1 MSRLLANGKTEMCG
15 GVDLF
20 VILVY
25 DVGEKRVA
33 KVLKT
38 ARKYLY
44 WVQNSVLEGDITE
57 ANLVKLK
64 AELSKKINKDE
75 DSIIFYHFKSLR
87 YYERET
93 IGVKKGGQD
102 LVL

>member
-1 MSRLLANGKTEMCG
+1 M
-15 GVDLF
+15 F

-44 WVQNSVLEGDITE
+44 WVQNSVLEGEISE
-57 ANLVKLK
+57 ANLRQLKYELRKL
-64 AELSKKINKDE
+64 SDE
-75 DSIIFYHFKSLR
+75 NVDSFIFYSFRTTK
-87 YYERET
+87 YYNREI
-93 IGVKKGGQD
+93 IGVRWTRNIFVVVD
-102 LVL
+102 VL